1 MAKKLP
7 EKFTKNNLY
16 KVTLAS
22 SKLKKTEVKSL
33 FKKPMFSDIRD
44 GSTIMDRK
52 IRSRLKESRLSCN
65 SLTKKEKLRKKN
77 DEFLLDYVNKNIRDD
92 NAVLNNPGQFYNGL
106 FNNIMKKVTIK
117 KTMKTTKT
125 IKNKIDY

>member
-1 MAKKLP
+1 MI
-7 EKFTKNNLY
+7 
-16 KVTLAS
+16 
-22 SKLKKTEVKSL
+22 
-33 FKKPMFSDIRD
+33 SDIRD

-52 IRSRLKESRLSCN
+52 GKTRIKESKLSCN
-65 SLTKKEKLRKKN
+65 SLTKKERLRKKN

-117 KTMKTTKT
+117 KIVKTTKT
-125 IKNKIDY
+125 MKNKNEY